1 MAHGDWWRECLRPM
15 SKDKKMWLCPTAR
28 THRGNP
34 DLNAMALA
42 TNPFEAWRVPLSH
55 GGDVGSFGPNGW
67 MCNPLPHLSSLWGRG
82 PKEDYWRT
90 HMIPGAHNVPVFTE
104 GWWVDG
110 WPRHTNDPPPW
121 GYERP
126 PINGHEMQTLCVNRH
141 GGAQFCMFADWSV
154 RKVALK
160 QLWTLKWHRNFDTA
174 GVWTKIGGVQP
185 ADWPEWMRGLK
196 DEF

>member
-1 MAHGDWWRECLRPM
+1 
-15 SKDKKMWLCPTAR
+15 
-28 THRGNP
+28 
-34 DLNAMALA
+34 
-42 TNPFEAWRVPLSH
+42 
-55 GGDVGSFGPNGW
+55 
-67 MCNPLPHLSSLWGRG
+67 
-82 PKEDYWRT
+82 
-90 HMIPGAHNVPVFTE
+90 MIPGAHNVPVFTE

>member
-1 MAHGDWWRECLRPM
+1 
-15 SKDKKMWLCPTAR
+15 
-28 THRGNP
+28 
-34 DLNAMALA
+34 
-42 TNPFEAWRVPLSH
+42 
-55 GGDVGSFGPNGW
+55 
-67 MCNPLPHLSSLWGRG
+67 
-82 PKEDYWRT
+82 
-90 HMIPGAHNVPVFTE
+90 
-104 GWWVDG
+104 
-110 WPRHTNDPPPW
+110 
-121 GYERP
+121 
-126 PINGHEMQTLCVNRH
+126 MQTLCVNRH